1 MEKIN
6 TNEFNSFL
14 KEIKSKI
21 YNAKS
26 KAILS
31 ANRLMIELYYEIGKE
46 IVKKQETLAWGK
58 SVVEQM
64 SKELIDE
71 FGEKSGYS
79 SQNLWYMRQFYNS
92 YKDNPILQQLVGEI
106 PRGPKHPD
114 SATDQGYRRTSV
126 LR

>member
-31 ANRLMIELYYEIGKE
+31 ANRLMIELYHEIGKE
-46 IVKKQETLAWGK
+46 IVKKQEQ
-58 SVVEQM
+58 EN
-64 SKELIDE
+64 LIQKHHIQ
-71 FGEKSGYS
+71 EKVNG
-79 SQNLWYMRQFYNS
+79 
-92 YKDNPILQQLVGEI
+92 
-106 PRGPKHPD
+106 
-114 SATDQGYRRTSV
+114 
-126 LR
+126 